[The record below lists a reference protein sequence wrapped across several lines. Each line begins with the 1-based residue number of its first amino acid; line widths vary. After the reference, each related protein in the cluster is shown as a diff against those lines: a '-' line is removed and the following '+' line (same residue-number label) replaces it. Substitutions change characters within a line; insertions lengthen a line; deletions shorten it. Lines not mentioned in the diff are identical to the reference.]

1 MKNLWLKI
9 SAAILLFPSYVFA
22 QASGTGIQKAFPMV
36 QEVAGNKPYNYDKN
50 LTMVIADVL
59 QLALS
64 ILGILFV
71 IFMIYG
77 GYIWLTAA
85 GNEQKA
91 DKAKSIITESILGLV
106 IVIGAYAISYFVI
119 YAFNSQIKL

>member
-1 MKNLWLKI
+1 MKNFWLKLSI
-9 SAAILLFPSYVFA
+9 FFIALPSIALAETKV
-22 QASGTGIQKAFPMV
+22 GIQKAFPMV
-36 QEVAGNKPYNYDKN
+36 ADVAGNKPYNYDKS

-77 GYIWLTAA
+77 GYIWMTAA
-85 GNEQKA
+85 GNESKA
-91 DKAKSIITESILGLV
+91 DKAKDIITQSILGLV
-106 IVIGAYAISYFVI
+106 IVVGAYAIAYFVI
-119 YAFNSQIKL
+119 YAFNSQVKL

>member
-1 MKNLWLKI
+1 MKNLWLKLCL
-9 SAAILLFPSYVFA
+9 AIMLIPNFVFA
-22 QASGTGIQKAFPMV
+22 QSTTTGIQKAFPMV
-36 QEVAGNKPYNYDKN
+36 REVAGNKPYDVDKD
-50 LTMVIADVL
+50 LTTVISDIL
-59 QLALS
+59 QLAFS

-71 IFMIYG
+71 IFIFYG
-77 GYIWLTAA
+77 GYIWMTAA